1 MRDNEALK
9 TYSLDSNPNLET
21 LSFTDEDD
29 WLQLRHKGIGGSDVG
44 AIMGLN
50 KYTSPMQ
57 IYKAKVLGM
66 DKDVSDKPAV
76 RKGKDLEPVIRENYF
91 KVMLKDKGFTIIQ
104 PQHML
109 INKKY
114 PWLRANLDG
123 IIIPLDESKRIH
135 TNCIVGEIKVVTQYA
150 EDNWYGPDYCGVP
163 ASYYAQVQ
171 EYMLVTETKMAILG
185 ALFENSWEM
194 HYFQIPADEEFQKK
208 LLAMSKKF
216 YDENMT
222 MKIPPALDSELDKD
236 DIIKA
241 ISESKAEEIP
251 SQEITDS
258 ARQYKN
264 TCQAI
269 KVLESQKKMYL
280 TDITNRYLAGER
292 SNDPDIKIKF
302 STYTRSTLDTKRLEE
317 DHPDLVK
324 EYKKVTEYSK
334 STIE

>member
-1 MRDNEALK
+1 MRDEVALK
-9 TYSLDSNPNLET
+9 NYSLNTNKDLET
-21 LSFTDEDD
+21 LSFTDEND
-29 WLQLRHKGIGGSDVG
+29 WLQLRHKGIGGSDIG

-50 KYTSPMQ
+50 KYTSPLQ
-57 IYKAKVLGM
+57 IYKAKVLNM

-91 KVMLKDKGFTIIQ
+91 KEMLKDKGFTIIQ

-150 EDNWYGPDYCGVP
+150 EDNWYGADYCGVP

-194 HYFQIPADEEFQKK
+194 HYFQIPADKEFQSK
-208 LLAMSKKF
+208 LLVISKKF
-216 YDENMT
+216 YDENMI
-222 MKIPPALDSELDKD
+222 MKIPPKFDSELDKE
-236 DIIKA
+236 DIVKA
-241 ISESKAEEIP
+241 IGESNVPEIQT
-251 SQEITDS
+251 QEITD
-258 ARQYKN
+258 AAKEYKN

-269 KVLESQKKMYL
+269 KVLEAQKKMYL

-292 SNDPDIKIKF
+292 SNDPNIKIKF
-302 STYTRSTLDTKRLEE
+302 STYTRSALDTKRLEA